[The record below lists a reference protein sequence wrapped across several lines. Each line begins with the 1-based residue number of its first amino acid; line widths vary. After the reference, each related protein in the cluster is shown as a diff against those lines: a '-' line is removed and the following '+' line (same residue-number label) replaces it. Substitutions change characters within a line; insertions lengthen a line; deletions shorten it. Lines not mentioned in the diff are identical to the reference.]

1 MRKEYTKVQYN
12 DKGEKQCTNCREY
25 KETLHFHKYSKAQ
38 DKLKPWCKV
47 CVKGYDIK
55 ENDATRIFPRKLDP
69 SGNIHCR
76 NCGEYFPEYEM
87 KQSKNGIYKGLSY
100 CITCAPILGHTRN
113 IERYGL
119 TMEQYHKLLEDQ
131 NYGCKIC
138 GLKES
143 TYRKRLSVDHD
154 HSCCSG
160 SKSCGNCVRGLLCH
174 HCNAALGNSKDNIEI
189 LQKMIDYLK
198 K

>member
-12 DKGEKQCTNCREY
+12 DKKEKQCTNCREY
-25 KETLHFHKYSKAQ
+25 KKTLHFHKYAKAQ

-55 ENDATRIFPRKLDP
+55 ENDSTRIFPRKLDS

-76 NCGEYFPEYEM
+76 NCGEYFPEDEM
-87 KQSKNGIYKGLSY
+87 KKSKNGTYKGLSY
-100 CITCAPILGHTRN
+100 CITCAPILAHTRN

-131 NYGCKIC
+131 AYGCKIC

-154 HSCCSG
+154 HSCCPG

-174 HCNAALGNSKDNIEI
+174 HCNAALGNAKDSVET
-189 LQKMIDYLK
+189 LQKMINYLK